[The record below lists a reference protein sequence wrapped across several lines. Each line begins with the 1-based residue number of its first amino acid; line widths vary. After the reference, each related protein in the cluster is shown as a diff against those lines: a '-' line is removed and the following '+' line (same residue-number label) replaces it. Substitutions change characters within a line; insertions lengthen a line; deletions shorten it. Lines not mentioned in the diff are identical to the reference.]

1 MREIMTPTEIL
12 EGFLNSDGFDD
23 LVAMRLKL
31 SLETTFETL
40 DRLVELKEFNPY
52 QMEDYVETLRY
63 GRALIVVLEWFTSD
77 DWLDATIQMNKYS
90 MRLENEF

>member
-31 SLETTFETL
+31 SLESTFETL
-40 DRLVELKEFNPY
+40 DRLVELKELNPY
-52 QMEDYVETLRY
+52 QWEDYVETLRY

-90 MRLENEF
+90 LRLEDEF

>member
-31 SLETTFETL
+31 SLESTFETL

-52 QMEDYVETLRY
+52 QWEDYVETLRY
-63 GRALIVVLEWFTSD
+63 GRALITVLEWFTSD

-90 MRLENEF
+90 LRLEEP

>member
-52 QMEDYVETLRY
+52 QMGDYVETLRY
-63 GRALIVVLEWFTSD
+63 GRALIIVLEWFTSD

-90 MRLENEF
+90 LRLDSEF

>member
-31 SLETTFETL
+31 SLESTFETL
-40 DRLVELKEFNPY
+40 DRLVELKELNPY
-52 QMEDYVETLRY
+52 QWEDYVETLRY

-90 MRLENEF
+90 LRLEEP

>member
-1 MREIMTPTEIL
+1 MRMMMTPHEIL
-12 EGFLNSDGFDD
+12 DGFLNSDGFDD

-31 SLETTFETL
+31 SLESTFETL
-40 DRLVELKEFNPY
+40 DRLVELKELNPY
-52 QMEDYVETLRY
+52 QWEDYVETLRY

-90 MRLENEF
+90 LRLESEF

>member
-1 MREIMTPTEIL
+1 MRMTMTPTEIL

-52 QMEDYVETLRY
+52 QFEDYVETLRY
-63 GRALIVVLEWFTSD
+63 GRALIIVLEWFTSD
-77 DWLDATIQMNKYS
+77 DWLDATVQMNKYS
-90 MRLENEF
+90 LRLDSEF

>member
-1 MREIMTPTEIL
+1 MRMVMTPTEIL

-63 GRALIVVLEWFTSD
+63 GRALIVVLEWFTND

-90 MRLENEF
+90 RRVEDEF

>member
-1 MREIMTPTEIL
+1 MRMKMTPTEIL

-40 DRLVELKEFNPY
+40 DRLVELKELNPY
-52 QMEDYVETLRY
+52 QWEDYIETLRY

-90 MRLENEF
+90 LRLEEP